1 MVIEEGCD
9 SSYMENIDTIFKNF
23 TKCKHCIHSQVCS
36 FKTEQKE
43 LINKIET
50 HLDNENPS
58 KIFNIILKCKA
69 YQPNED
75 ASSKM
80 QY

>member
-1 MVIEEGCD
+1 MIIEEGCD

-23 TKCKHCIHSQVCS
+23 TKCERCIHNQVCS
-36 FKTEQKE
+36 FKTEQKD
-43 LINKIET
+43 LINKIEMY
-50 HLDNENPS
+50 LNNKRPS
-58 KIFNIILKCKA
+58 KIFNFILECKA

-75 ASSKM
+75 ESSKQ